1 MPGRGLRSLMVIGS
15 HDIYYRQEPSNNF
28 TRDYIYTNIQNQNKV
43 FFKFECPPIPIP
55 IIEQPKIQVRNLYLT
70 VDFIKNIITILKQHQ
85 YILSY
90 KPINT
95 PILKNTECPITLNEI
110 TDLYLECS
118 TCKMCYDYNTT
129 IHYFKNKSTCSHCRQ
144 NIDIKTLSQTHSSQ
158 IYLMLKNYDYYCL
171 L

>member
-1 MPGRGLRSLMVIGS
+1 MAGGLMSLLALGAQ
-15 HDIYYRQEPSNNF
+15 DIYYRQEPSNNF

-43 FFKFECPPIPIP
+43 FFKIECPPIP
-55 IIEQPKIQVRNLYLT
+55 IIEQPKIQLRNLYLT
-70 VDFIKNIITILKQHQ
+70 VDFIKNIITMLKQHQ
-85 YILSY
+85 SILSY

-95 PILKNTECPITLNEI
+95 PILKNIECPITLNEI

-129 IHYFKNKSTCSHCRQ
+129 IHYFKNKSICSHCRQ
-144 NIDIKTLSQTHSSQ
+144 NIDIKPLGLTRSSQ
-158 IYLMLKNYDYYCL
+158 NYLMLKNYDDYCL